1 MLPFKTVASR
11 FVEADEGFFEELRN
25 TNENKNTKRSRDY
38 WTNIFQQ
45 WTKTREKNEQRES
58 FEVPEL
64 NEALAQ
70 FFAELR
76 TENGKGCLDI
86 LPFM

>member
-25 TNENKNTKRSRDY
+25 TSDNKNTKRSRDY

-58 FEVPEL
+58 YEVPEV

-76 TENGKGCLDI
+76 TENEKGCLDI

>member
-25 TNENKNTKRSRDY
+25 TSENKNTKRSRDY

-76 TENGKGCLDI
+76 TENEKGCLDI

>member
-11 FVEADEGFFEELRN
+11 FVEADEGFFEDLRN
-25 TNENKNTKRSRDY
+25 TSDNKNTKRSRDY

-58 FEVPEL
+58 YEVPEV

-76 TENGKGCLDI
+76 TENEKGCLDI

>member
-25 TNENKNTKRSRDY
+25 TNENKNPNRSRDY

>member
-1 MLPFKTVASR
+1 LLPFKTVASR

-25 TNENKNTKRSRDY
+25 TSENKNTKRSRDY

-76 TENGKGCLDI
+76 TENEKGCLDI